1 MSLVFLRP
9 GRFLR
14 NSSLVAAYQL
24 LAVND
29 VSTLHALNELA

>member
-1 MSLVFLRP
+1 MNPSFAIVYR
-9 GRFLR
+9 
-14 NSSLVAAYQL
+14 YQL